1 MFRRGHLQVD
11 RLIGEQLTLDNL
23 DRGLDRLAS
32 RQAMR
37 HVGSGLIA
45 EASQRS

>member
-1 MFRRGHLQVD
+1 MFRRGHLQLD

-32 RQAMR
+32 RQAM
-37 HVGSGLIA
+37 HLGSGLIA